1 MIISEHETSYNSPV
15 VAFLTNNLF
24 RLNLSM
30 SSTSFEELFC
40 VIPGHVNA
48 IHNLVNQSEYCS
60 FFLSSLLQGKYHV
73 CS

>member
-1 MIISEHETSYNSPV
+1 MIISEHETSYNSP
-15 VAFLTNNLF
+15 AGFPYNNLF
-24 RLNLSM
+24 RLNLSK

-48 IHNLVNQSEYCS
+48 IHNLVNQNEYCS
-60 FFLSSLLQGKYHV
+60 FSPSSLQGKYNV